1 MKMTPELKAFRHYK
15 KNIDH
20 YIEEM
25 SEWWGDDEK
34 QEQMYKRIAD
44 KFNADYK
51 KLIEINY
58 ISYKRSVERAFK

>member
-34 QEQMYKRIAD
+34 QEQMYKRISD
-44 KFNADYK
+44 KFNANYK
-51 KLIEINY
+51 KLMEINY

>member
-20 YIEEM
+20 YIQEM
-25 SEWWGDDEK
+25 SEWWGDDKK
-34 QEQMYKRIAD
+34 QEQMYKHISD
-44 KFNADYK
+44 KFNANYK
-51 KLIEINY
+51 KLMEINY